1 LRKKRKFRGY
11 VKPTNPHNINQDI
24 HTDPIRL
31 VGGNVQNDIVSLSEA
46 LKIAEHQG
54 LDLVEISPKAKPPV
68 CKVIDYKKFLYEQKK
83 KAKEI
88 KQNQVKT
95 SIKEIRFGPNTDDHD
110 FNFKKNH
117 AINFLKE
124 GNKVRAYVFFRGR
137 AIMHKDLGALLLDR
151 FAEEL
156 SDISKIESPKKMEG
170 KKMIIV
176 LSPTVKAIVKKDERT
191 IAREEREREEKLKK
205 ETNA

>member
-1 LRKKRKFRGY
+1 MRKKRKFRGY

-24 HTDPIRL
+24 ISDPIRL
-31 VGGNVQNDIVSLSEA
+31 VGDNVKNDIVSLSEA
-46 LKIAEHQG
+46 LNIANNVG

-95 SIKEIRFGPNTDDHD
+95 SIKEIRFGPNTDEHD

-117 AINFLKE
+117 AVNFLKE

-137 AIMHKDLGALLLDR
+137 AIIHKDLGAQLLDR

-156 SDISKIESPKKMEG
+156 KEISKIESPKKNG
-170 KKMIIV
+170 
-176 LSPTVKAIVKKDERT
+176 R
-191 IAREEREREEKLKK
+191 K
-205 ETNA
+205 ENDYRFGSYD

>member
-1 LRKKRKFRGY
+1 MRKKRKFRGY

-24 HTDPIRL
+24 TSDPIRL
-31 VGGNVQNDIVSLSEA
+31 VGDNVKNDIVSLSEA
-46 LKIAEHQG
+46 LNIANNVG

-95 SIKEIRFGPNTDDHD
+95 SIKEIRFGPNTDEHD

-117 AINFLKE
+117 AVNFLKE

-137 AIMHKDLGALLLDR
+137 AIIHKDLGAQLLDR

-156 SDISKIESPKKMEG
+156 KEISKIESPKKMEG
-170 KKMIIV
+170 KKRIIV
-176 LSPTVKAIVKKDERT
+176 LAPTIKAIVKKDERT
-191 IAREEREREEKLKK
+191 IAREEREK
-205 ETNA
+205 EDKNIVNKNA

>member
-1 LRKKRKFRGY
+1 MRKKRKFRGY

-24 HTDPIRL
+24 TSDPIRL
-31 VGGNVQNDIVSLSEA
+31 VGDNVKNDIVSLSEA
-46 LKIAEHQG
+46 LNIANNVG

-95 SIKEIRFGPNTDDHD
+95 SIKEIRFGPNTDEHD

-117 AINFLKE
+117 AVNFLKE

-137 AIMHKDLGALLLDR
+137 AIIHKDLGAQLLDR

-156 SDISKIESPKKMEG
+156 KEISKIESPKKMEG

-176 LSPTVKAIVKKDERT
+176 LAPTIKAIVKKDERT
-191 IAREEREREEKLKK
+191 IAREEREK
-205 ETNA
+205 EDKNIVNNNA

>member
-1 LRKKRKFRGY
+1 MRKKRKFRGY

-24 HTDPIRL
+24 TSDPIRL
-31 VGGNVQNDIVSLSEA
+31 VGDNVKNDIVSLSEA
-46 LKIAEHQG
+46 LNIANNVG

-95 SIKEIRFGPNTDDHD
+95 SIKEIRFGPNTDEHD

-117 AINFLKE
+117 AVNFLKE

-137 AIMHKDLGALLLDR
+137 AIIHKDLGAQLLDR

-156 SDISKIESPKKMEG
+156 KEISKIESPKKMEG

-176 LSPTVKAIVKKDERT
+176 LAPTIKAIVKKDERT
-191 IAREEREREEKLKK
+191 IAREEREK
-205 ETNA
+205 EDKNIVNKNA

>member
-1 LRKKRKFRGY
+1 MRKKRKFRGY

-24 HTDPIRL
+24 TADPIRL
-31 VGGNVQNDIVSLSEA
+31 VGNNVKNDIVTLSEA
-46 LKIAEHQG
+46 LNIANNVG

-95 SIKEIRFGPNTDDHD
+95 SIKEIRFGPNTDEHD

-137 AIMHKDLGALLLDR
+137 AIIHKDLGAQLLDR

-156 SDISKIESPKKMEG
+156 KEISKIESPKKMEG

-176 LSPTVKAIVKKDERT
+176 LAPTIKAIVKKDERT
-191 IAREEREREEKLKK
+191 IAREEREK
-205 ETNA
+205 EDKNIVNKNA

>member
-24 HTDPIRL
+24 TADPIRL
-31 VGGNVQNDIVSLSEA
+31 VGNNVKNDIVTLSEA
-46 LKIAEHQG
+46 LNIANNVG

-95 SIKEIRFGPNTDDHD
+95 SIKEIRFGPNTDEHD

-137 AIMHKDLGALLLDR
+137 AIIHKDLGAQLLDR

-156 SDISKIESPKKMEG
+156 KEISKIESPKKMEG

-176 LSPTVKAIVKKDERT
+176 LAPTIKAIVKKDERT
-191 IAREEREREEKLKK
+191 IAREEREK
-205 ETNA
+205 EDKNIVNKNA